1 VEESPREPP
10 EGRVYP
16 VDLGSSHT
24 SPIADALANL
34 PRLDKTTA
42 GLVELYDLLDK
53 SGAPL
58 KMFDIV
64 VAFIERHN
72 RRTFPQN
79 GILKHRDA
87 LLNVLRKLFPTPEA
101 EAILVAMETGN
112 EELSQAP
119 AGLPA

>member
-1 VEESPREPP
+1 M
-10 EGRVYP
+10 YT

-42 GLVELYDLLDK
+42 ALVELYDLLDK

-64 VAFIERHN
+64 VAY
-72 RRTFPQN
+72 
-79 GILKHRDA
+79 
-87 LLNVLRKLFPTPEA
+87 
-101 EAILVAMETGN
+101 
-112 EELSQAP
+112 
-119 AGLPA
+119 LPSKWNP

>member
-1 VEESPREPP
+1 
-10 EGRVYP
+10 VYP